1 MIQIEDAFKTE
12 GSSVYS
18 HFQRPGVGFYIP
30 LYQREYSWDVENVK
44 QLIDDIARG
53 VETLCE
59 EDNEIR
65 FLGTI
70 ITVRETDLSKIDP
83 QEPKGLPQTIEIII
97 DGQQRLSTLVLFA
110 SQLYLVILEH
120 EAALNRL
127 GQYFEELEEV
137 CEFWKSKIQEIFSFN
152 LGVGAHRIKPKIIR
166 GQADKWIKE
175 GNIDDAY
182 NSPEAHYIAQFIQ
195 FLEKNKINPLYNEVV
210 AFPKNKVGKNIKV
223 IKNWLSGTVAKAHTD
238 DSEFPSAETILRG
251 INQKHIW
258 NYRRD
263 ELKAV
268 VSQADTNRPRNASYH
283 VCSLVQ
289 LFSVAYYVL
298 ERCCFTVIKPI
309 DDKWAFDM
317 FQSLNAT
324 GTPLTA
330 IETFKPLVV
339 NTLEKK
345 ESKVFKNSVDSIFFS
360 KVEALFSNSKTA
372 SEKNKVTSDFITSFA
387 LVTDAENEGQ
397 KLPSYFSAQRG
408 WLTKIYSEKIPKKF
422 SEEQEAQQ
430 VLDMQHAFVKYLG
443 QYAEFYKSIWI
454 DYPLGANT
462 VLPLLAGHKD
472 AEIASVILL
481 FLKESNH
488 RMALSILS
496 QFYMA
501 ILNANESNK
510 AAHTTD
516 FIESCRALGA
526 FYTIWRS
533 AQSNSKLD
541 AKYRAFFKGSDTL
554 ETYAWLQREEKPA
567 IDKLK
572 QYLVQV
578 LTGEELLDK
587 EVWLR
592 NAKSFLNYKSR
603 IMVKFILLL
612 YSHDTIEDK
621 NNIGLATLGVP
632 NSNPYLSV
640 ANWTSPDLETVEHV
654 APVKQS
660 FGWDTAIYS
669 DNTFNSVGN
678 LILLPANVNT
688 SASNRGWVEKLVYYK
703 HIGENDPSVLAGLAE
718 QASLEGII
726 LADNPSTL
734 KILRG
739 VTHQKPMSVVISME
753 GKQEWNRKFI
763 EARTERVLDIAWERL
778 SEWLK

>member
-12 GSSVYS
+12 GSSVYA

-30 LYQREYSWDVENVK
+30 LYQREYSWDIENVK

-70 ITVRETDLSKIDP
+70 ITVREKDLSKIDP

-110 SQLYLVILEH
+110 SQLYLAILEH
-120 EAALNRL
+120 EASLKRL

-182 NSPEAHYIAQFIQ
+182 NSPEAHYIAHFIR
-195 FLEKNKINPLYNEVV
+195 FVERNKINSQPNETV

-223 IKNWLSGTVAKAHTD
+223 IKNWLSSIVAKAHID
-238 DSEFPSAETILRG
+238 DSEFPSAKSILQG
-251 INQKHIW
+251 ISQKHIW
-258 NYRRD
+258 NYKRD
-263 ELKAV
+263 DLKAV
-268 VSQADTNRPRNASYH
+268 VSQADINSPRNASYH

-345 ESKVFKNSVDSIFFS
+345 EKKVFKNSVDSIFYS

-372 SEKNKVTSDFITSFA
+372 SEKNKMTSDFITSFA
-387 LVTDAENEGQ
+387 LVADADNEGQ

-408 WLTKIYSEKIPKKF
+408 RLTRIIQK
-422 SEEQEAQQ
+422 
-430 VLDMQHAFVKYLG
+430 
-443 QYAEFYKSIWI
+443 
-454 DYPLGANT
+454 
-462 VLPLLAGHKD
+462 
-472 AEIASVILL
+472 
-481 FLKESNH
+481 
-488 RMALSILS
+488 
-496 QFYMA
+496 
-501 ILNANESNK
+501 
-510 AAHTTD
+510 
-516 FIESCRALGA
+516 
-526 FYTIWRS
+526 
-533 AQSNSKLD
+533 
-541 AKYRAFFKGSDTL
+541 KYR
-554 ETYAWLQREEKPA
+554 
-567 IDKLK
+567 
-572 QYLVQV
+572 
-578 LTGEELLDK
+578 
-587 EVWLR
+587 
-592 NAKSFLNYKSR
+592 KSFLKNKSSGR
-603 IMVKFILLL
+603 
-612 YSHDTIEDK
+612 H
-621 NNIGLATLGVP
+621 
-632 NSNPYLSV
+632 
-640 ANWTSPDLETVEHV
+640 
-654 APVKQS
+654 
-660 FGWDTAIYS
+660 
-669 DNTFNSVGN
+669 
-678 LILLPANVNT
+678 
-688 SASNRGWVEKLVYYK
+688 
-703 HIGENDPSVLAGLAE
+703 
-718 QASLEGII
+718 
-726 LADNPSTL
+726 
-734 KILRG
+734 
-739 VTHQKPMSVVISME
+739 
-753 GKQEWNRKFI
+753 
-763 EARTERVLDIAWERL
+763 
-778 SEWLK
+778 